1 MRRITIMSGPIKFRI
16 LAIDEVISTFRLPVD
31 CSSPIQPIWWIYVP
45 GNRFSMTRCGIQ
57 EREVD
62 QRGFFLRESGI
73 KRDQAGFY

>member
-1 MRRITIMSGPIKFRI
+1 MSGPIKFRI
-16 LAIDEVISTFRLPVD
+16 LAIVGGISMFRLPAD
-31 CSSPIQPIWWIYVP
+31 CSSLIQPIWWIYIP
-45 GNRFSMTRCGIQ
+45 GNRFSMMRCGIR